1 MHRAFP
7 GRKAVGHCLFDKLT
21 EDTPSGQP
29 AQRYLTGIEIGIE
42 KTQHQGERN
51 LMFAGRVFAGRVF
64 AGRVFAGRVFAG
76 RVFAGRV
83 FAGRMFA
90 GRMFTGRAAF
100 KEDESNF
107 ILVE

>member
-1 MHRAFP
+1 M
-7 GRKAVGHCLFDKLT
+7 
-21 EDTPSGQP
+21 
-29 AQRYLTGIEIGIE
+29 TGIEIGIE

-51 LMFAGRVFAGRVF
+51 LMFAGRVFAGR
-64 AGRVFAGRVFAG
+64 
-76 RVFAGRV
+76 
-83 FAGRMFA
+83 MFT